1 MKRTRRVNLPL
12 IEVFLISLAV
22 HAIVLFVL
30 GGITIYRSY
39 VAQAFDFEP
48 PPQEL
53 AKPSQHEEVQVRLNQ
68 QQRQTR
74 QPRRV
79 IQARSVGDMN
89 IPTVDVR
96 MPNVDTRVVVAVGG
110 GRTTVASE
118 LGRGGIGFEGTTI
131 DLLGVRA
138 KGERIVFIIDTSRY
152 MMEDQKGGMRAYEI
166 IKEEMVDIVKNLGPA
181 TLFNVILYEY
191 RARVTTFR
199 PELVP
204 ATPTNK
210 EAFTRWIEPLNA
222 DHSSLGARIG
232 DVYELKAP
240 FPPIGDEIQFEWRA
254 FHAAMEMQVDTI
266 FFVGGSW
273 NDRMRR
279 PYPEDYD
286 REAYRRAQ
294 GWNEEKQQ
302 AWDAAV
308 QRARDWLE
316 RENAERARRGM
327 APMVV
332 QFIHTVVRNN
342 LNDRTPAPPDRP
354 HEYWELDDMMSHF
367 RRLAIQLY
375 PGEANRPPA
384 FHLILFRGKD
394 EGWTREQ
401 DRQVRS
407 FVQRNR
413 GSHRVLEGLEAI
425 EAVTGRRQP

>member
-1 MKRTRRVNLPL
+1 MKRKRRVNLPL

-22 HAIVLFVL
+22 HAMVLFVL

-39 VAQAFDFEP
+39 VTEAVDFAP
-48 PPQEL
+48 PPPEPSP
-53 AKPSQHEEVQVRLNQ
+53 PSQQQEVQLRLDQ

-79 IQARSVGDMN
+79 IQARRVGDMN
-89 IPTVDVR
+89 MPAVDVR
-96 MPNVDTRVVVAVGG
+96 LPNLDSRVVMTIGG
-110 GRTTVASE
+110 GRTSVTTD
-118 LGRGGIGFEGTTI
+118 LGRGGIGFEGTTVDFI
-131 DLLGVRA
+131 GIRA

-191 RARVTTFR
+191 RARVTAFR
-199 PELVP
+199 PELVA
-204 ATPTNK
+204 ATPTHK
-210 EAFTRWIEPLNA
+210 EAFVRWIEPLNA
-222 DHSSLGARIG
+222 DFSNLGARIG
-232 DVYELKAP
+232 DVYELQAP

-254 FHAAMEMQVDTI
+254 FHAAMEMQVDTV

-273 NDRMRR
+273 NERMMR

-286 REAYRRAQ
+286 REAYRRSQ
-294 GWNEEKQQ
+294 GWDEEKQK
-302 AWDAAV
+302 AWEAAV
-308 QRARDWLE
+308 QRARDWLD
-316 RENAERARRGM
+316 RENAERAKRGM
-327 APMVV
+327 EPMVV

-342 LNDRTPAPPDRP
+342 LNDSTPAPPDRP
-354 HEYWELDDMMSHF
+354 REYWELDDLMSHF

-375 PGEANRPPA
+375 PGEANRPPS
-384 FHLILFRGKD
+384 FNLILFRGKD

-401 DRQVRS
+401 ENQVRG

-413 GSHRVLEGLEAI
+413 GTHRVLEGLEAI
-425 EAVTGRRQP
+425 ETVTGRR